1 MWGYLTNS
9 INTMDYY
16 GRIKEVLPIVSGTS
30 ERGPWQ
36 RQTVVVESFDNPN
49 DYIAIDAIGDRIA
62 KLQNLTIGQAVKVNY
77 SVNSR
82 KGEKG
87 YFTSVWLWDINKL

>member
-1 MWGYLTNS
+1 
-9 INTMDYY
+9 MDFY

-49 DYIAIDAIGDRIA
+49 DYIAIDAIGDRIS
-62 KLQNLTIGQAVKVNY
+62 KLQNIAIGQAVKATF
-77 SVNSR
+77 SVSSR

-87 YFTSVWLWDINKL
+87 YFTSATLWDIAKL